1 LKLADGAFSR
11 CHDRVITQQA
21 IKDDLGNEMEFYFP
35 AEFGE
40 QLAFGAAV
48 VSAMMGLFFMFAPG
62 ITLRAFGL
70 QPAGE
75 RRDGY
80 TLARSSL
87 AGFYLGLGAAAL
99 LLAQP
104 MVYLAFGAAFGLSVF
119 GGILSILS
127 DGGATMRNFIL
138 LVVHFLLAALSLS
151 YVFGLV

>member
-1 LKLADGAFSR
+1 
-11 CHDRVITQQA
+11 
-21 IKDDLGNEMEFYFP
+21 MEFYFP
-35 AEFGE
+35 TEFGE

-48 VSAMMGLFFMFAPG
+48 VSAIIGLFFMFAPG
-62 ITLRAFGL
+62 LTLRAFGL
-70 QPAGE
+70 LPAGE

-80 TLARSSL
+80 SLVRSSL

-119 GGILSILS
+119 GGMLSILS
-127 DGGATMRNFIL
+127 DGGASLRNLLL

>member
-1 LKLADGAFSR
+1 LNFAAGAFSR

-21 IKDDLGNEMEFYFP
+21 VKMIWGTRWSFIFP
-35 AEFGE
+35 PS
-40 QLAFGAAV
+40 
-48 VSAMMGLFFMFAPG
+48 SASSWPSERRWFAPG

-80 TLARSSL
+80 ALVRSSL

-127 DGGATMRNFIL
+127 DGGATMRNFLL